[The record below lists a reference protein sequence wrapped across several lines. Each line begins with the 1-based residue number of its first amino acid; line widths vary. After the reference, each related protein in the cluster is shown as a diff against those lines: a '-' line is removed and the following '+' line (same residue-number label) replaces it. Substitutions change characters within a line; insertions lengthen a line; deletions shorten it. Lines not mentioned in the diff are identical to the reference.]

1 MTAMWTIERDKLI
14 ARNEEVRAKRREA
27 AERWQRRIE
36 LSPVRIPIPAPT
48 RPIDLIQ
55 QVACWH
61 GLPVSAVTGPRRTY
75 RVIAARFDAIAAIY
89 VNCRIAGRKLRLKEL
104 GRHFGGKNHQT
115 IIQALKKRDLYSPR
129 NRARA

>member
-1 MTAMWTIERDKLI
+1 MTVRWAFDKGQLIVHTDEIWQKRIE
-14 ARNEEVRAKRREA
+14 AK
-27 AERWQRRIE
+27 ERWQRRID

-48 RPIDLIQ
+48 HPIDLIQ

-89 VNCRIAGRKLRLKEL
+89 INCRISGRKLRLREL

-115 IIQALKKRDLYSPR
+115 IIQALKRRDLYSPR